1 MKKRIAIILTAA
13 MITLTLAGCGTK
25 TTPAPAQ
32 GTEGTE
38 QGTEGASTEQAA
50 GRTRRPMKESPVPQE
65 LRDILLGDWQDLTSR
80 RAVME
85 IFEGETEEDKDFCA
99 RISWAD
105 SYSEETVWE
114 MNVGYDPAS
123 GELSY
128 TNGKKSFVAYS
139 DGGVI
144 DKEDV
149 KWEGSEGRFTVK
161 GDELHWEDSKE
172 EDAGKFVFTRV
183 YSNEISSEDYKENM
197 FKILTTLEEGT
208 AGSSLK
214 AAQAA
219 QEILSFATSR
229 QIWNME
235 ASARN
240 ASIAKAWDGL
250 TDEEKKLV
258 KQYFGEDGSITLMI
272 EDAFYDYESM
282 KGIFEDAGVADDM
295 AALSQ
300 NTYARRSFEALYA
313 AVQALE

>member
-1 MKKRIAIILTAA
+1 MKKRIATILTAA
-13 MITLTLAGCGTK
+13 MITLTIASCGTR
-25 TTPAPAQ
+25 TTPEPAQ
-32 GTEGTE
+32 GAEGNGQGTE
-38 QGTEGASTEQAA
+38 QVTE
-50 GRTRRPMKESPVPQE
+50 RTKRPMKESPVPQE
-65 LRDILLGDWQDLTSR
+65 LRDVLLGDWQDLTSR

-85 IFEGETEEDKDFCA
+85 IFEGETEEEKDFCA

-114 MNVGYDPAS
+114 MNVGYDPAT

-144 DKEDV
+144 DKEDL
-149 KWEGSEGRFTVK
+149 KWDGSEGKLTVK
-161 GDELHWEDSKE
+161 GGELLWEDSKE

-235 ASARN
+235 ANARN
-240 ASIAKAWDGL
+240 AGIAKAWDGL

-258 KQYFGEDGSITLMI
+258 KQYFGKEGSVAWMI
-272 EDAFYDYESM
+272 EDAFYDYDSV
-282 KGIFEDAGVADDM
+282 KGVFEDAGVADDM
-295 AALSQ
+295 EALSQ
-300 NTYARRSFEALYA
+300 NIYARRSFEALHA
-313 AVQALE
+313 AVEALE